1 MDRGSWWTIVHGVA
15 EALGTFSILDPRHRK
30 RQDLRA
36 LSLPSGVGGVRTLSP
51 LCHPEEAV
59 CSWPYPLP
67 THRLCSERGQ
77 RAPLKGATGTV
88 PWQRGL
94 LGGGRGGCRS
104 WRRKSPCL
112 TLPAPGNSL
121 KLTKVNTCVSVWASC
136 GFEFFFLLG
145 HQGAPVTVG
154 ASLCNPHSL
163 PRERTGASLRGWRI
177 G

>member
-1 MDRGSWWTIVHGVA
+1 MRSWGRSPSLI
-15 EALGTFSILDPRHRK
+15 LGTGNAKTSG
-30 RQDLRA
+30 
-36 LSLPSGVGGVRTLSP
+36 PSPCPLEWGGVRTLSP
-51 LCHPEEAV
+51 LCHPEKAV

-67 THRLCSERGQ
+67 TRRLCSERGQ

-94 LGGGRGGCRS
+94 LGGGRGGSRS

-121 KLTKVNTCVSVWASC
+121 KLTKVNTYVSVWVPC
-136 GFEFFFLLG
+136 GFFFSWATRGLL
-145 HQGAPVTVG
+145 
-154 ASLCNPHSL
+154 SLLVPLCEIPCSL
-163 PRERTGASLRGWRI
+163 PRERTGTSLRGWRI

>member
-1 MDRGSWWTIVHGVA
+1 MRPWGRSPSLIP
-15 EALGTFSILDPRHRK
+15 GTGNAKTSG
-30 RQDLRA
+30 
-36 LSLPSGVGGVRTLSP
+36 PSPCPLEWGGVRTLSP

-121 KLTKVNTCVSVWASC
+121 KLTKVNTCVSLWVSC
-136 GFEFFFLLG
+136 GFELFFLLG

-163 PRERTGASLRGWRI
+163 PRERTGALLRGWRI